1 MARRFQE
8 ITEVYRQEIAALARA
23 DRWTAFLRSACRNYK
38 LPFEEQVLVHAQRP
52 DATAVLEIE
61 RWNRQ
66 FGRWVNKGATGIAV
80 FDRDYPG
87 RTRLKYYF
95 DISDT
100 HESRLSRPVPL
111 WQVPTEQ
118 EPDVIEALENRF
130 GALDDKGTL
139 EEAIVSAMENAAADN
154 MTDYLDDLQNC
165 RDNSLLEELDENN
178 RLVVF
183 RLLKKEVA
191 TEAFAYMSDE
201 ARDDLVNAF
210 SDVELVSAIEEMSLD
225 DAADLLEDMPAG
237 VVKRVL
243 EKSSRETR
251 ESLNK
256 LLNYPESSAGSL
268 MTPEY
273 VRLRMDMTVEQAFAA
288 IRKQGENAETVYTCY
303 VVESNR
309 LQGVVSARNLLL
321 ADPKTPITE
330 IMEDNLVTVK
340 VTDDQEFVARE
351 MQRYDFTAMPVLDN
365 EGMFVGII
373 TIDDA
378 IDVLT
383 DESTEDMQKMAAI
396 LPDDDATTY
405 FGTSVW
411 THAKQRIPW
420 LLILMLSAT
429 FTGMV
434 TTHYEEAFVS
444 LPLLVSFM
452 PMLMDTAGNCGN
464 QISTLMVRGLALGE
478 VEPSDFVRVLGKELR
493 VSAIVGA
500 VLGVV
505 NGLRIYLMYTFL
517 FPGQYANVM
526 GYAIVVSVSLFFSVI
541 LAKLVGGM
549 LPLAAKKLGADPAIM
564 ATPFITTIVDACS
577 LILYFQIAQLVFRNM
592 M

>member
-1 MARRFQE
+1 MDMEEKKLTADAAEQALPVQE
-8 ITEVYRQEIAALARA
+8 LPADIPAEVRQKLAEDLNEEATEDLKQDMREAEKEEANDEEVKANPEMLTKSRLLKLLIKKQYVK
-23 DRWTAFLRSACRNYK
+23 LREVTE
-38 LPFEEQVLVHAQRP
+38 EEQP
-52 DATAVLEIE
+52 
-61 RWNRQ
+61 
-66 FGRWVNKGATGIAV
+66 
-80 FDRDYPG
+80 
-87 RTRLKYYF
+87 
-95 DISDT
+95 
-100 HESRLSRPVPL
+100 
-111 WQVPTEQ
+111 
-118 EPDVIEALENRF
+118 
-130 GALDDKGTL
+130 
-139 EEAIVSAMENAAADN
+139 AD
-154 MTDYLDDLQNC
+154 LAE
-165 RDNSLLEELDENN
+165 LLEELDENN

-210 SDVELVSAIEEMSLD
+210 SDVELVGAIEEMSLD

-243 EKSSRETR
+243 EKSSKQTR

-273 VRLRMDMTVEQAFAA
+273 VRLREDMTVAQAFEA

-303 VVESNR
+303 VVERNR
-309 LQGVVSARNLLL
+309 LKGVVSARSLLL
-321 ADPKTPITE
+321 SEPHTPVTE
-330 IMEDNLVTVK
+330 IMDDNVVTVK
-340 VTDDQEFVARE
+340 VTDDQEYVARE

-434 TTHYEEAFVS
+434 TTHYEEAFISAAPAGLLHAHADGYRRQLRQPDQHPDGARSGSGRGRARRLYAGAGQGAAGVCHRGRGAGHRERPAH
-444 LPLLVSFM
+444 LPDVHLPVPRPVRQRDGLCHRGQRVAVLQRHSGKAGGRYAAAGRQEAGCRPGHHGYPLHHHHRGCLQPDPVF
-452 PMLMDTAGNCGN
+452 PDRTAGVPQYDVNN
-464 QISTLMVRGLALGE
+464 KAMPDGLE
-478 VEPSDFVRVLGKELR
+478 VTARHFYRTNPLSHRCAMPTPSVK
-493 VSAIVGA
+493 
-500 VLGVV
+500 
-505 NGLRIYLMYTFL
+505 T
-517 FPGQYANVM
+517 
-526 GYAIVVSVSLFFSVI
+526 
-541 LAKLVGGM
+541 
-549 LPLAAKKLGADPAIM
+549 
-564 ATPFITTIVDACS
+564 
-577 LILYFQIAQLVFRNM
+577 
-592 M
+592 